1 MAARGRNTA
10 RGWRRVTSSKM
21 NFNEAELRSTE
32 AASYDDISVF
42 VIPLVN
48 CQEKPDIVQYPISS
62 ECDEITEQLCKTLD
76 REKRNDNSNTS

>member
-1 MAARGRNTA
+1 
-10 RGWRRVTSSKM
+10 M